1 MNTIPQPLTDA
12 RRRRRLHSDEFKA
25 DAVTACL
32 QPGVSMAAIAISR
45 GINANLLRRWV
56 RLAESSLEP
65 CSQDRPTNAVTSMPA
80 STFVPLQLPA
90 PASPAPDIVIEL
102 RRGATTLTVKWPT
115 NAAGQCAAWVR
126 EILR

>member
-1 MNTIPQPLTDA
+1 
-12 RRRRRLHSDEFKA
+12 
-25 DAVTACL
+25 
-32 QPGVSMAAIAISR
+32 MAAIAMSR